1 MHTFYI
7 DQHGCAKNQVDG
19 EEISSRLVDAGFRV
33 SDSPENA
40 DLIIINT
47 CGFIEDAKKESI
59 AAIVDAKSRWPDKK
73 VIAAGCLSQRYAHEF
88 SSDLPEADGILG
100 NSDLSIIPDAISKI
114 SAGERIVL
122 SLPQGRNMPQ
132 SYYPRK
138 AFFDFPGTAHLKIM
152 EGCSNHCS
160 YCAIPLI
167 RGELRSRSIDDIVLE
182 AQNMIHAGIYEVVLI
197 GQDLGNFGKDTADH
211 CLLPELLSALDRLE
225 GNFRIRVLYIH
236 PDHFPFEIL
245 PIFAKSK
252 KIAPYF
258 DLPFQH
264 ASQGILA
271 RMRRSGSCELYL
283 NLITTIRSALP
294 DAMIRSTFLVGFPG
308 ETEADFQALLKF
320 QQNAKLDWLGVFAY
334 SREENTPSYDM
345 KPRVSK
351 NIANQ
356 RKSAIEAAQIP
367 LTTARLQRFI
377 GTDGS
382 FVIEEQFE
390 NETLSIGRGWM
401 QAPEVDGVTFIDAKL
416 RPGAVVRARISAVHG
431 VDFNAI
437 LEYNSHL

>member
-7 DQHGCAKNQVDG
+7 DHHGCAKNQVDG
-19 EEISSRLVDAGFRV
+19 EEISSRLVDAGFCA

-40 DLIIINT
+40 EIVIVNT

-59 AAIVDAKSRWPDKK
+59 AAIVDAKSRWPNKK
-73 VIAAGCLSQRYAHEF
+73 IIAAGCLSQRYAQEF
-88 SSDLPEADGILG
+88 SSDLPEADGFLG
-100 NSDLSIIPDAISKI
+100 NSDLSIIPDAVAKI
-114 SAGERIVL
+114 STGERIVL
-122 SLPQGRNMPQ
+122 CSPQRKNMPQ

-138 AFFDFPGTAHLKIM
+138 TFYDFPGTAHLKIM

-167 RGELRSRSIDDIVLE
+167 RGELRSRSIDDIVAE
-182 AQNMIHAGIYEVVLI
+182 AQNLVRVGIYEVVLI
-197 GQDLGNFGKDTADH
+197 GQDLGNFGKDSTGR
-211 CLLPELLSALDRLE
+211 CLLPELLSTLDRLE

-245 PIFAKSK
+245 PIIAKSK
-252 KIAPYF
+252 KIVPYF

-264 ASQGILA
+264 ASPDVLS
-271 RMRRSGSCELYL
+271 RMGRRGSYELYL

-294 DAMIRSTFLVGFPG
+294 NAMIRSTFLVGFPG
-308 ETEADFQALLKF
+308 ETEDDFQTLLKF

-345 KPRVSK
+345 KPRVPK
-351 NIANQ
+351 NIAYQ

-367 LTTARLQRFI
+367 ITTERLQRFI
-377 GTDGS
+377 GMDAD

-390 NETLSIGRGWM
+390 NEALSIGRGWM
-401 QAPEVDGVTFIDAKL
+401 QAPEVDGVTFINTKL
-416 RPGAVVRARISAVHG
+416 EPGSIVHAQVSAVHG

-437 LEYNSHL
+437 LEYTPNS